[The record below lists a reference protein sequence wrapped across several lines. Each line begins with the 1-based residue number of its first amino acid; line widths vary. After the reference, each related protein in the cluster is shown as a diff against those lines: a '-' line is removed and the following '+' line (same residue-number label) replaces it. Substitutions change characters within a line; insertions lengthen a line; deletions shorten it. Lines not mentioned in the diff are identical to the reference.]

1 MKALIYKLL
10 KINLLKICPCLFF
23 KVATKLRDN
32 KMVMVGHTEQSMLI
46 ELDRYIPTA
55 AVLGGL
61 CIGALSVLA
70 DFLGKY
76 IISQLRS

>member
-1 MKALIYKLL
+1 
-10 KINLLKICPCLFF
+10 
-23 KVATKLRDN
+23 
-32 KMVMVGHTEQSMLI
+32 MVMRGHGEQTMLI

-70 DFLGKY
+70 DFLGVIGGGAEVILVA
-76 IISQLRS
+76 IILYEYAELYFEEKNVQKQQITLLF

>member
-1 MKALIYKLL
+1 
-10 KINLLKICPCLFF
+10 
-23 KVATKLRDN
+23 
-32 KMVMVGHTEQSMLI
+32 MVMVGHTEQSMLI